1 MAHLTLTGVSD
12 DGKRLLLVSA
22 AGVEFTVDLDPRL
35 RAAVRGDQP
44 RQPRDLR
51 PGHLENQMDSTLRP
65 RDIQTRI
72 RAGETPEAVAEAAQT
87 TVDRIMAFA
96 APVMAERAHVADR
109 AQRSS
114 VRRRAGDPGSVGGAR
129 TLGEAVAGHLRSLN
143 IDPDSVEWDAW
154 RREDGR
160 WTLTGE
166 YAATR
171 RSGSAAFTYD
181 GPGNYV
187 TAENDDA
194 RWLIGE
200 SQPVAGDDEARD
212 DLSRARERRLT
223 TAGEDELP
231 LGDDAIEL
239 VSEPAPEPEAPE
251 PAPREDAAGAVP
263 AVTRRPLRRR
273 PAAGGLPRRG
283 AGPAGRGRA
292 ARRGRRRRRPR
303 RRGPGRAGR
312 VPAAGASPST
322 GTPPRPSP
330 SRRSRPPRGARC
342 ARAGARVGAEL
353 GRDHVRRRQQR
364 LTARGGLFRR
374 PLSPDATAR

>member
-12 DGKRLLLVSA
+12 DGKRLLLESA

-200 SQPVAGDDEARD
+200 SQPVTGDDAARD
-212 DLSRARERRLT
+212 DLSRARERRLN

-251 PAPREDAAGAVP
+251 PAPREDVPGRSRPSRDDRFGADQPLEAFLDVEPGPPGEAELRDEAATAAALDDEGPDEP
-263 AVTRRPLRRR
+263 AASVATGGEPVDQHSPEAEAEAEAESEPEEAPAPRRPVRKS
-273 PAAGGLPRRG
+273 
-283 AGPAGRGRA
+283 RGRA
-292 ARRGRRRRRPR
+292 S
-303 RRGPGRAGR
+303 
-312 VPAAGASPST
+312 VPSWD
-322 GTPPRPSP
+322 
-330 SRRSRPPRGARC
+330 
-342 ARAGARVGAEL
+342 EIMF
-353 GRDHVRRRQQR
+353 
-364 LTARGGLFRR
+364 GGGNN
-374 PLSPDATAR
+374 D